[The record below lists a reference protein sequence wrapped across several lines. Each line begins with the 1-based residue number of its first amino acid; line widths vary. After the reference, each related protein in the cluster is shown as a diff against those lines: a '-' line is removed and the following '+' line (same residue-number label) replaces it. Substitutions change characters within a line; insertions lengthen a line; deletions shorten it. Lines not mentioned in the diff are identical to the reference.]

1 MVSQMAEIKVVGRGI
16 GGVVD
21 LHGFQ
26 SPVGHHLDIFLKG
39 VFAELIEHRMGE
51 NRDSVSLFDEFDGFF
66 RRSFG
71 AGNIKWLPVTKVSA
85 PHAILVLTMR
95 LGGFLRLSMVMI

>member
-21 LHGFQ
+21 FHGFQ

-51 NRDSVSLFDEFDGFF
+51 NRDSVSLFDELDGFF
-66 RRSFG
+66 RRSF
-71 AGNIKWLPVTKVSA
+71 WC
-85 PHAILVLTMR
+85 
-95 LGGFLRLSMVMI
+95 GGI

>member
-21 LHGFQ
+21 FHGFQ
-26 SPVGHHLDIFLKG
+26 SPIGHHLDIFLKG

-51 NRDSVSLFDEFDGFF
+51 NRDSVSLYDEFVGKGEDV
-66 RRSFG
+66 RDVNEIS
-71 AGNIKWLPVTKVSA
+71 L
-85 PHAILVLTMR
+85 L
-95 LGGFLRLSMVMI
+95 MVMLRKDEILSESKNWEIMYNGKFMQ

>member
-21 LHGFQ
+21 FHGFQ

-51 NRDSVSLFDEFDGFF
+51 NRDSVSLFDELDGFF
-66 RRSFG
+66 SEKFWCGEYKMASRHQG
-71 AGNIKWLPVTKVSA
+71 IGQ
-85 PHAILVLTMR
+85 R
-95 LGGFLRLSMVMI
+95 LL

>member
-1 MVSQMAEIKVVGRGI
+1 MAEIKVVGRGI

-21 LHGFQ
+21 FHGFQ

-51 NRDSVSLFDEFDGFF
+51 NRDVYKSQWHRCVIC
-66 RRSFG
+66 RWV
-71 AGNIKWLPVTKVSA
+71 NWC
-85 PHAILVLTMR
+85 M
-95 LGGFLRLSMVMI
+95 